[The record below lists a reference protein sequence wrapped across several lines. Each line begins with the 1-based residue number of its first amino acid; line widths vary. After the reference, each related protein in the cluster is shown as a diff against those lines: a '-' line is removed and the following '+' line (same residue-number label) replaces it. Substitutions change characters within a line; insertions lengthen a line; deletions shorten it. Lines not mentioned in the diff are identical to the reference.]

1 MALVIQSFTSS
12 TTWTVPAGVYLLNEV
27 FVVGGGGGGGSNRGG
42 GGGGGSY
49 QYVENHAVTAGA
61 SVSVVVGNG
70 GGSNANG
77 QSSTFDGT
85 ITATG
90 GGAGAANFGNGGSSQ
105 GGSGGAG
112 DSSTKAGA
120 IVSTWGT
127 GGGGASNTAPGKDGG
142 DYPGDGG
149 NGFLYTTTN
158 NYYGG
163 GGQGG
168 SQATTQFGRTITRRN
183 SLGGGGGSGR
193 GGVGQAG
200 TVNTGGGG
208 GGGGASQAGGTGGRG
223 IVIVSYYTPEYELTA
238 DTTGVGEGETIT
250 FNLRTSNVRDGAV
263 VPYTITGTGVA
274 AADFAPASLTGN
286 FTVTSLDD
294 GANGTASVTLTLVND
309 TTTEG
314 NEVATLTLDGLSE
327 SITFVIGDSSIGAVS
342 NPESKTIQVADYNDI
357 QSKVA
362 NVLGTGSADSGWG
375 QTVFSSQVTVSNKVS
390 INDWSNLR
398 YDIINAW
405 QHIYGTTP
413 TLVTATQS
421 DKIKANSLTAPYKQY
436 ESYANVI
443 QARKIVQPPS
453 SEAVTT
459 VKTPQSYTGS
469 WNTSLSATVTVD
481 FTSAEQA
488 RFFFNSGGEIRFTST
503 HAGSTGSTQN
513 TTWASLLTQSTP
525 VFGGAKPEIGTSPA
539 DGTNYHR
546 LTTTYQT
553 WFNATAT
560 SPYATNTFKISA
572 RTKPTDSTAI
582 EFFVE
587 WIDDHIGIGGGPDT
601 VSGTTSLN
609 ITTYR
614 ASGILQPAGSG
625 NFTTEEPTV
634 TIGSITGS

>member
-12 TTWTVPAGVYLLNEV
+12 TTWTVPNGVYLVNEV
-27 FVVGGGGGGGSNRGG
+27 FVLGGGGGGGSNRGG

-49 QYVENHAVTAGA
+49 QIRQNHAVTPGAG
-61 SVSVVVGNG
+61 VSVIVGNG
-70 GGSNANG
+70 GGSDANG
-77 QSSTFDGT
+77 GFSRFDGT

-90 GGAGAANFGNGGSSQ
+90 GGAGAANFGNGGVAQ
-105 GGSGGAG
+105 GGGGG
-112 DSSTKAGA
+112 TGYSSSLAGA
-120 IVSTWGT
+120 IISSWGN
-127 GGGGASNTAPGKDGG
+127 GGGGASNTAPGKNAG

-149 NGFLYTTTN
+149 NGFLYTLN
-158 NYYGG
+158 NTYYGG

-168 SQATTQFGRTITRRN
+168 SQSTTQFGGTITRRN

-200 TVNTGGGG
+200 TANTGGGG
-208 GGGGASQAGGTGGRG
+208 GGGGASQAGGTGGTG
-223 IVIVSYYTPEYELTA
+223 IIVISYYEPDYELTA
-238 DTTGVGEGETIT
+238 DTTGIGEGQTIT
-250 FNLRTSNVRDGAV
+250 FNLRTRNVRNGAV
-263 VPYTITGTGVA
+263 VPFTISGTGVV
-274 AADFAPASLTGN
+274 AADFAPASLTGS

-294 GANGTASVTLTLVND
+294 GANGTASASVTLVND
-309 TTTEG
+309 STTEG
-314 NEVATLTLDGLSE
+314 NEVATLTLNGISE
-327 SITFVIGDSSIGAVS
+327 SITFVIGDSSIGAIP
-342 NPESKTIQVADYNDI
+342 NPESKKIQVADYNDM

-362 NVLGTGSADSGWG
+362 TVLGTGSLDNGWG
-375 QTVFSSQVTVSNKVS
+375 QTVLSSQVTVSNSVS
-390 INDWSNLR
+390 VNDYSKLR

-413 TLVTATQS
+413 TLNTPTQS
-421 DKIKANSLTAPYKQY
+421 QKIKADALTEPYKQY

-443 QARKIVQPPS
+443 QARKIVQPPI

-469 WNTSLSATVTVD
+469 WSTGLSATVTVD
-481 FTSAEQA
+481 FTTREQA

-513 TTWASLLTQSTP
+513 TTWASLLTQSVP

-539 DGTNYHR
+539 NAKNFHR

-553 WFNATAT
+553 WFTSTAT

-572 RTKPTDSTAI
+572 RQKPTDNSAI

-587 WIDDHIGIGGGPDT
+587 WIDAHIGIGGGPDT

-614 ASGILQPAGSG
+614 ASGILQPAGTG
-625 NFTTEEPTV
+625 AFTIEEPVV
-634 TIGSITGS
+634 TIGAITGS

>member
-12 TTWTVPAGVYLLNEV
+12 TTWTVPNGVYLINEV

-49 QYVENHAVTAGA
+49 QVRQNYAVTAGA

-70 GGSNANG
+70 GGNNANG
-77 QSSTFDGT
+77 QSSSFDGT

-90 GGAGAANFGNGGSSQ
+90 GGAGAPNYGNGGVAQ
-105 GGSGGAG
+105 GGSGGTG
-112 DSSTKAGA
+112 YSSTKAGA
-120 IVSTWGT
+120 IRSSWGT
-127 GGGGASNTAPGKDGG
+127 GGGGASNTAPGKNAG

-149 NGFLYTTTN
+149 NGFLYTTN
-158 NYYGG
+158 NTYYGG

-168 SQATTQFGRTITRRN
+168 SQSTTQFGRTIPRRN

-193 GGVGQAG
+193 SGVGQAG
-200 TVNTGGGG
+200 TANTGGGG
-208 GGGGASQAGGTGGRG
+208 GGGGASQNGGAGGRG
-223 IVIVSYYTPEYELTA
+223 IVILTYYEPGYELTA
-238 DTTGVGEGETIT
+238 DTTGIGEGETIT
-250 FNLRTSNVRDGAV
+250 FNLRTDNVRNGAV
-263 VPYTITGTGVA
+263 VPFTISGTGVV
-274 AADFAPASLTGN
+274 AADFAPASLTGT
-286 FTVTSLDD
+286 FTVTSLND
-294 GANGTASVTLTLVND
+294 GATGTASASVTLVND
-309 TTTEG
+309 STTEG
-314 NEVATLTLDGLSE
+314 NEVATLTLNGLSE

-342 NPESKTIQVADYNDI
+342 NPESKTIQVADYNNI

-362 NVLGTGSADSGWG
+362 TVLGTGSLDNGWG

-390 INDWSNLR
+390 LSEWSNLR

-443 QARKIVQPPS
+443 EARKIVQPPS

-469 WNTSLSATVTVD
+469 WSTGLSATVTVD
-481 FTSAEQA
+481 FTTREQA

-503 HAGSTGSTQN
+503 HAGDSGTTQN
-513 TTWASLLTQSTP
+513 TTWASMLTQSAP

-539 DGTNYHR
+539 DAKNFHR

-553 WFNATAT
+553 WFTATAT

-572 RTKPTDSTAI
+572 RQKPTDSSAI

>member
-1 MALVIQSFTSS
+1 MALVIQSFTST
-12 TTWTVPAGVYLLNEV
+12 TTWTVPNGVYLINEV
-27 FVVGGGGGGGSNRGG
+27 FVVGGGGGGGSNYGG

-49 QYVENHAVTAGA
+49 QISQNYAVTPGA
-61 SVSVVVGNG
+61 SVAVTIGNG
-70 GGSNANG
+70 GGNNANG
-77 QSSTFDGT
+77 QSSSFGGT

-90 GGAGAANFGNGGSSQ
+90 GGAGAANFGNGGLSQ
-105 GGSGGAG
+105 GGSGGTG
-112 DSSTKAGA
+112 SSTIVAGA
-120 IVSTWGT
+120 IRSTFGG
-127 GGGGASNTAPGKDGG
+127 GGGGASNTAPGEDAG
-142 DYPGDGG
+142 DYPGNGA
-149 NGFLYTTTN
+149 NGFLYTVNN

-168 SQATTQFGRTITRRN
+168 SQSTTQYGRTISRTN

-193 GGVGQAG
+193 GGIGQAG
-200 TVNTGGGG
+200 TANTGGGG
-208 GGGGASQAGGTGGRG
+208 GGGGSSQNGGAGGKG
-223 IVIVSYYTPEYELTA
+223 IIIISYYEPEYELTA

-250 FNLRTSNVRDGAV
+250 FNLRTRNVRDGAV
-263 VPYTITGTGVA
+263 VPFTISGTGVA
-274 AADFAPASLTGN
+274 AADFAPASLTGS

-294 GANGTASVTLTLVND
+294 GANGTASASVTLVND
-309 TTTEG
+309 STTEG
-314 NEVATLTLDGLSE
+314 NEVATLTLNGISE
-327 SITFVIGDSSIGAVS
+327 TITFVIGDASIGAVS
-342 NPESKTIQVADYNDI
+342 NPESKTIQVADYNNI

-362 NVLGTGSADSGWG
+362 NVLGTGSLDSGWG

-390 INDWSNLR
+390 VNDWSNLR

-413 TLVTATQS
+413 SLVTASQS

-469 WNTSLSATVTVD
+469 WSTGLSATVTVD
-481 FTSAEQA
+481 FTTREQA

-513 TTWASLLTQSTP
+513 TTWASLLTQSVP
-525 VFGGAKPEIGTSPA
+525 VFGGAKPEQGTTPTDA
-539 DGTNYHR
+539 KNFHR

-553 WFNATAT
+553 WFTSTAT

-572 RTKPTDSTAI
+572 RQKPTDSSAV

-634 TIGSITGS
+634 TIGTISGS